1 VPSSI
6 RGGRC
11 RSGDCGAAHFRAFIR
26 NGLGH
31 LRLVAGV
38 TKTWRRATERAGGA
52 ARVRI
57 AWLAAIAGLVLGL
70 VAGCTPAAS
79 PLSGPDVVAGGVPL
93 TAEHVLA
100 PGDEFELRF
109 PFYPDLND
117 RVIIGPDGRLSLQL
131 INSVAVGGL
140 TVAEATQLLN
150 ERYGKVIR
158 DPQATITLRAYA
170 PQQIFVDGWVLNPGL
185 VRSDVPLTVSRAIA
199 QAGGAKSGAH
209 TDGILVLRRT
219 PDGTIHYYQVALGN
233 FAGAEAED
241 PLLASYDVVY
251 VPKNLLGS
259 IGDFLANY
267 VKNVPFYVNYA
278 IQ

>member
-1 VPSSI
+1 
-6 RGGRC
+6 
-11 RSGDCGAAHFRAFIR
+11 
-26 NGLGH
+26 
-31 LRLVAGV
+31 
-38 TKTWRRATERAGGA
+38 
-52 ARVRI
+52 VRI

-70 VAGCTPAAS
+70 VAACTPGA
-79 PLSGPDVVAGGVPL
+79 PKLSGPDVVAGGVPL

-117 RVIIGPDGRLSLQL
+117 RIIVGPDGKMSLQL
-131 INSVAVGGL
+131 IDTVAVGGL
-140 TVAEATQLLN
+140 TVGEATRLLN
-150 ERYGKVIR
+150 QRYAKVIR
-158 DPQATITLRAYA
+158 DPQATVTLRAYA
-170 PQQIFVDGWVLNPGL
+170 PEQIFVDGWVANPGL
-185 VRSDVPLTVSRAIA
+185 VRSDVPLTVSRAVA
-199 QAGGAKSGAH
+199 QAGGVKSGSH
-209 TDGILVLRRT
+209 TDAILVLRRT
-219 PDGTIHYYQVALGN
+219 PDGMIHYYQVALGD
-233 FAGAEAED
+233 FAGAAAED